1 MRKTKL
7 LKRGVSLALSA
18 LLLSSTTAFAEDK
31 IINSQGRYELKS
43 PDGVDVVIDTSD
55 IENNASAIAQMQ
67 GQLGGLSFRYATEKE
82 AVDGEDDTKKYY
94 WSLND
99 NGDWVKIG
107 AVGNALGSDVLTGK
121 KFSSEEGVDIEGSM
135 PRPTSVKTTDAYS
148 RGDNTGSDETVA
160 VNNLQATDSPD
171 SETTINLGISQAV
184 TIPRGYY
191 NGNIIIQNNIANKS
205 SQLSAS
211 VLEYLS
217 DNTKTIEDGYYEDL
231 NSAIDT
237 AYQMGLTAGATNT
250 NLDNVTVTYTIKH
263 THGSYCRAVRS
274 LSIDY
279 QNQSTSSG
287 GKKQFRVKGHCTAC
301 GKTFDSGWYD
311 ADSYSAPSNVVYS
324 LYGSHSCNPPLI
336 CGKEE
341 GTRTTTDSSS
351 LTAGDEV
358 VSAVID
364 F

>member
-1 MRKTKL
+1 M
-7 LKRGVSLALSA
+7 
-18 LLLSSTTAFAEDK
+18 
-31 IINSQGRYELKS
+31 
-43 PDGVDVVIDTSD
+43 VIDTSD
-55 IENNASAIAQMQ
+55 IENNAIAIAALK
-67 GQLGGLSFRYATEKE
+67 GALGNLSFRYGTEKS
-82 AVDGEDDTKKYY
+82 ATGSGDDEKGYY
-94 WSLND
+94 WASD
-99 NGDWVKIG
+99 SNGNWTKIG
-107 AVGNALGSDVLTGK
+107 AVGTAIPSEVLIGK
-121 KFSSEEGVDIEGSM
+121 TFSSEQGVDINGTM

-148 RGDNTGSDETVA
+148 SGDNTGSDETVA

-171 SETTINLGISQAV
+171 NETTINLGISQAV

-191 NGNIIIQNNIANKS
+191 NGNIIIQNNIANRS
-205 SQLSAS
+205 AQLNAS
-211 VLEYLS
+211 VLDYLGDS
-217 DNTKTIEDGYYEDL
+217 TKKIEDGYYEDL